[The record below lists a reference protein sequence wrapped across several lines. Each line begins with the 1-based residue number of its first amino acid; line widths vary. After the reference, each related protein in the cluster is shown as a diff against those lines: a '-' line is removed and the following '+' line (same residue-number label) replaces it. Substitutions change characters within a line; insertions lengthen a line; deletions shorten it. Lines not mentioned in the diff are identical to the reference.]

1 LFGITGSLTP
11 NSTKLS
17 PLSAKNSNTVKKNF
31 IQNLIKTS
39 NQRSSETNCENSNL
53 LFQEINSNRCCAKNC
68 ISEFTS
74 SEKETI
80 VQYFKKLSN
89 DHNRENDYLKGLV
102 IPVPIKRRN
111 TNTEND
117 NKKPKSQSFE
127 YFVETKNVRKK
138 VCKNSFILHKI
149 KKSRLVSKIL
159 KNRDISND
167 LRGKHGDNWN
177 CLPQEV
183 LDDVLDFIDNLP
195 ARESHYSP
203 KSEKNRKYLSSDM
216 NVAKLY
222 RKFIDLYNE
231 YEKVVSY
238 GFFLHYFKKSSIGFG
253 FPRSDICGE

>member
-1 LFGITGSLTP
+1 M
-11 NSTKLS
+11 
-17 PLSAKNSNTVKKNF
+17 
-31 IQNLIKTS
+31 
-39 NQRSSETNCENSNL
+39 
-53 LFQEINSNRCCAKNC
+53 FQEINSNKCCAKNC

-167 LRGKHGDNWN
+167 LRGKHGNNWN

-238 GFFLHYFKKSSIGFG
+238 EFFLHYFKKSNIGFG
-253 FPRSDICGE
+253 FPRSDICGECELFNLKTKSSESDSEIIILKKRASNRIR